1 MNFSCNK
8 CQRRYSIA
16 DDKVRGKTVKVR
28 CKNCQTVISVEGP
41 PEETEESTR
50 VVSLADVE
58 RLREQDRSLAEED
71 AASTTVSPAMTAS
84 PALTS
89 APPAAQTWEDEPTRT
104 MPLRDTSSPW
114 FVMVK
119 SKQEGPLDEGAL
131 RELVASGSVTARS
144 YFWQQGMPDWKR
156 GQDIPELA
164 DLFVPAAPPAPP
176 LASVRAAPPPPAPLM
191 ETEAPTVAQ
200 SSTSWQPE
208 PPGPSQ
214 TTWQTQ
220 PEPDYSREQDSP
232 WASQPEPSP
241 DAGSPAPLGELFS
254 DLDLP
259 RSGPHAMGQVEGADL
274 GAPHSED
281 PLAAAMG
288 EEDKSRKQVENTHYF
303 VKKAGVDR
311 RNPPWK
317 IALFIFLLLAI
328 PVGVLYALTE
338 LQVVPLR
345 VTRVDAQGNT
355 VQQPV
360 SVFSAEGMGELK
372 ALLLGQNK
380 APPPPP
386 PPPAPQPKVEAKA
399 EKPAEPKPEEQPP
412 QEATAQPEGEAQK
425 EVAALYAEGEKKDVD
440 PEAREEAEVAATDS
454 AEKSGPPKEA
464 VERVVSKSQSTFK
477 TCIDQALR
485 KNPRQRTGELLVTAT
500 VGSSGKVKQVSFD
513 REDLNGTYL
522 GNCIKIRAKRLVFPA
537 FSGEDVQI
545 EIPLVLSKSM

>member
-1 MNFSCNK
+1 MESEP
-8 CQRRYSIA
+8 A
-16 DDKVRGKTVKVR
+16 TV
-28 CKNCQTVISVEGP
+28 
-41 PEETEESTR
+41 
-50 VVSLADVE
+50 A
-58 RLREQDRSLAEED
+58 
-71 AASTTVSPAMTAS
+71 
-84 PALTS
+84 
-89 APPAAQTWEDEPTRT
+89 
-104 MPLRDTSSPW
+104 
-114 FVMVK
+114 
-119 SKQEGPLDEGAL
+119 
-131 RELVASGSVTARS
+131 
-144 YFWQQGMPDWKR
+144 
-156 GQDIPELA
+156 
-164 DLFVPAAPPAPP
+164 
-176 LASVRAAPPPPAPLM
+176 
-191 ETEAPTVAQ
+191 VAQ

-220 PEPDYSREQDSP
+220 PESDYPQEQDSQ
-232 WASQPEPSP
+232 WASRSEPSP
-241 DAGSPAPLGELFS
+241 DSASPAALGGLFS

-259 RSGPHAMGQVEGADL
+259 HSGPHAMGHEEEL
-274 GAPHSED
+274 GAAPRSED
-281 PLAAAMG
+281 PLAALG
-288 EEDKSRKQVENTHYF
+288 EEEKTRAPAENTHYF

-317 IALFIFLLLAI
+317 IALFLFLLLAV

-345 VTRVDAQGNT
+345 VTRVDAKGNT

-386 PPPAPQPKVEAKA
+386 PAPQPKVEAKT
-399 EKPAEPKPEEQPP
+399 EKPPEPKPEEQPP
-412 QEATAQPEGEAQK
+412 REAAAPPEGEEQK
-425 EVAALYAEGEKKDVD
+425 EVAALYAEGEKKDVG
-440 PEAREEAEVAATDS
+440 PEVREEAEVAATDS

-464 VERVVSKSQSTFK
+464 IERVVTRSQSTFK

-485 KNPRQRTGELLVTAT
+485 KNPRQRTGELLITAT

-513 REDLNGTYL
+513 RDDLNGTYL

-537 FSGEDVQI
+537 FSGADVQV